1 MCVAETAMQGSVA
14 SLHIVLILRQSGLTD
29 YEKPFLYLLFGDQKA
44 YLFDTGS
51 LNGHPAPIVA
61 KIIADYMVA
70 HPSPL
75 ELIVGHSHSHWD
87 HVAGD
92 SEMKN
97 FSMPGVT
104 TKFIAPDLD
113 SVIKGY
119 SFHSW
124 PERIAI
130 MDLGSRRLDVLPIPG
145 HTPDAIAV
153 YDRQTGL
160 LLTGDS
166 VYPGR
171 IYIPGNAIKV
181 FKESHK
187 RLQRFALDSANEIK
201 WILGCHIEQK
211 KTPFEEYPIGTRRQ
225 PDEHTLQLNVSIL
238 EDMAKGLD
246 KLHIGMAPGQIMFK
260 EFSWVVQGANDIMQE
275 WKHVDQFPLA
285 T

>member
-1 MCVAETAMQGSVA
+1 MTS
-14 SLHIVLILRQSGLTD
+14 
-29 YEKPFLYLLFGDQKA
+29 
-44 YLFDTGS
+44 
-51 LNGHPAPIVA
+51 N
-61 KIIADYMVA
+61 
-70 HPSPL
+70 PSPL

-104 TKFIAPDLD
+104 TKFIAPDVA
-113 SVIKGY
+113 SVIEGY
-119 SFHSW
+119 SFQSW
-124 PERIAI
+124 PKKTAVL
-130 MDLGSRRLDVLPIPG
+130 DLGSRKLDVIPIPG

-171 IYIPGNAIKV
+171 IYIPEDAITI
-181 FKESHK
+181 FKESHQ
-187 RLQRFALDSANEIK
+187 RLQQFVSTSGYKIK

-225 PDEHTLQLNVSIL
+225 PDEHALQLDVSIL
-238 EDMAKGLD
+238 EDMEKALD
-246 KLHIGMAPGQIMFK
+246 KIEVGMTPRQVMFK
-260 EFSWVVQGANDIMQE
+260 EFSWVIEKAEDAFGKWDHDKQVT
-275 WKHVDQFPLA
+275 LA
-285 T
+285 L